1 MPTEKN
7 HLHPSRAN
15 HKPPPGLQ
23 ALTSPEAEASLR
35 KMEEE
40 YGKYATSA
48 SDVRAMMDKALGDR
62 TLKETLR
69 ELDDRE

>member
-1 MPTEKN
+1 M
-7 HLHPSRAN
+7 
-15 HKPPPGLQ
+15 
-23 ALTSPEAEASLR
+23 EA
-35 KMEEE
+35 E

-62 TLKETLR
+62 TLKEALR

>member
-1 MPTEKN
+1 MPNEKN
-7 HLHPSRAN
+7 HKR
-15 HKPPPGLQ
+15 Q
-23 ALTSPEAEASLR
+23 AQPWPESLTSPEADAALR
-35 KMEEE
+35 KMEAE

-62 TLKETLR
+62 TLKEALR